1 VAKIS
6 PFFKFAP
13 PPLFVYNPFDRLREN
28 EHAEVQSGF
37 CPGEYKNISKFKHNK
52 TMDDQSSE
60 LHDSTQKLLH
70 DLRQVVQ
77 DGEEVLR
84 AGVGELGEK
93 GIAARAKLSAAL
105 DSAKETARKLQSKTV
120 AGAKATDKVIREH
133 PYQSIG
139 IAFGLGLLIGVL
151 VNRK

>member
-1 VAKIS
+1 MENHA
-6 PFFKFAP
+6 
-13 PPLFVYNPFDRLREN
+13 EN
-28 EHAEVQSGF
+28 E
-37 CPGEYKNISKFKHNK
+37 
-52 TMDDQSSE
+52 
-60 LHDSTQKLLH
+60 LRDSTQKLLQ

-84 AGVGELGEK
+84 AGAGELGEK
-93 GIAARAKLSAAL
+93 SVAARAKLSAAL
-105 DSAKETARKLQSKTV
+105 ASAKETAKKLQDKTI

-139 IAFGLGLLIGVL
+139 IAFGVGLLIGVL

>member
-1 VAKIS
+1 M
-6 PFFKFAP
+6 
-13 PPLFVYNPFDRLREN
+13 EN
-28 EHAEVQSGF
+28 HAE
-37 CPGEYKNISKFKHNK
+37 
-52 TMDDQSSE
+52 SE
-60 LHDSTQKLLH
+60 LKESTAKLLQ

-84 AGVGELGEK
+84 AGMGELGEK
-93 GIAARAKLSAAL
+93 GAAARAKLSSAL
-105 DSAKETARKLQSKTV
+105 DAARETARKLQDKTV

-139 IAFGLGLLIGVL
+139 IAFGVGLLIGVL

>member
-1 VAKIS
+1 M
-6 PFFKFAP
+6 
-13 PPLFVYNPFDRLREN
+13 LRDGLSQTFQIQREL
-28 EHAEVQSGF
+28 
-37 CPGEYKNISKFKHNK
+37 K
-52 TMDDQSSE
+52 TMDNETSSSE
-60 LHDSTQKLLH
+60 WHDSTQKLLK
-70 DLRQVVQ
+70 DLRQVVE
-77 DGEEVLR
+77 DGEEVLK

-105 DSAKETARKLQSKTV
+105 AAAKETAGKIQAKTV

-151 VNRK
+151 

>member
-1 VAKIS
+1 M
-6 PFFKFAP
+6 
-13 PPLFVYNPFDRLREN
+13 EN
-28 EHAEVQSGF
+28 HAE
-37 CPGEYKNISKFKHNK
+37 GE
-52 TMDDQSSE
+52 
-60 LHDSTQKLLH
+60 LRDSTQKLLQ
-70 DLRQVVQ
+70 DLRQVVH

-84 AGVGELGEK
+84 AGAGELGEK
-93 GIAARAKLSAAL
+93 SVAARAKLSAAL
-105 DSAKETARKLQSKTV
+105 DSAKETARKLQEKTI

>member
-1 VAKIS
+1 METT
-6 PFFKFAP
+6 
-13 PPLFVYNPFDRLREN
+13 EN
-28 EHAEVQSGF
+28 HAE
-37 CPGEYKNISKFKHNK
+37 
-52 TMDDQSSE
+52 SE
-60 LHDSTQKLLH
+60 LKDSTQKLLH

-84 AGVGELGEK
+84 AGAGELGEK
-93 GIAARAKLSAAL
+93 GAAARAKLSAAL
-105 DSAKETARKLQSKTV
+105 DSAKETARKLQEKTV

-139 IAFGLGLLIGVL
+139 IAFGVGLLIGVL